1 MSLVLAFDLGGGG
14 LRGGLV
20 DAEGGLRAYAPP
32 RHAFLGEVALP
43 PMRAEVS
50 EETTREIDLA
60 VRDVVNDAARRA
72 EAIVA
77 ARRAELEDGVRL
89 LLQRETVT
97 AEELPSLRAG
107 GHGAAPQGE
116 APSAP
121 SPGLGSAAP

>member
-1 MSLVLAFDLGGGG
+1 MVTRHGMAGGSLGS
-14 LRGGLV
+14 
-20 DAEGGLRAYAPP
+20 RAYAPP

-107 GHGAAPQGE
+107 GHGAAPRARRPARFARPRQRR
-116 APSAP
+116 A
-121 SPGLGSAAP
+121 